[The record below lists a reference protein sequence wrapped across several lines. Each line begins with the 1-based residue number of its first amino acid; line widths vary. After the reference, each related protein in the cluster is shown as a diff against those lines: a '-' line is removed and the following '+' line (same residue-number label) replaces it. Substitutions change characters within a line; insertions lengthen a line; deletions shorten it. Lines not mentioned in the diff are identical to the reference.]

1 MPYYHSYCNSEL
13 IRALLTFSILDYDF
27 HNMENVKVLLGSSD

>member
-1 MPYYHSYCNSEL
+1 
-13 IRALLTFSILDYDF
+13 LTFSILDYDF